1 MEIGGAVFLI
11 NMRSGIV
18 LSVAF
23 GRSLSVC
30 LKGKFTQK

>member
-11 NMRSGIV
+11 KMHNGKV

-23 GRSLSVC
+23 DWSLSAC

>member
-11 NMRSGIV
+11 KMHSGIV

-23 GRSLSVC
+23 GCSLSAC
-30 LKGKFTQK
+30 LKGKFTQ